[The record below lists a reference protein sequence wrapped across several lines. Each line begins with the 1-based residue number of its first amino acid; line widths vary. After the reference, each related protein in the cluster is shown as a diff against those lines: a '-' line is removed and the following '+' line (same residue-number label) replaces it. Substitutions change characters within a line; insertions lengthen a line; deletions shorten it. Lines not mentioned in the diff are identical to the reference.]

1 MMDTDSGRI
10 RFSVQGGA
18 VGNSPGAWPDL
29 AWRVEALGFQ
39 TLYAADHP
47 GETASPF
54 VALAAAAA
62 VTSTL
67 RVGTYVCNVGVRDPV
82 HLAADA
88 ATVDQLSAGR
98 LTLGLGAGHTPA
110 EWEMLGRKFPSAAD
124 RVTRLEAVVERVGA
138 LLADATFAPCPV
150 QQPLPLLI
158 GGNGRRV
165 LRLAGARADVVGLS
179 GLGRTLEDG
188 HRHAVEW
195 SDDAIAERIAIV
207 RDSAAGRPVVLDALV
222 QHLEITDD
230 AVAAAERIA
239 GLVPGLDPAVARS
252 SPFMLLGTVD
262 EIVAEVHAH
271 RDRWGITSYVVRDT
285 AMNDA
290 AQVVAALV
298 VVTLRK
304 FFAERVAVVG
314 DPLRPRGAAPVTAA
328 VEPHR
333 VRVPAGRPGSP
344 RREALAL
351 GFELRRSALGATHM
365 PTSPWRREHQLP
377 PSRILASGGTHLQP

>member
-1 MMDTDSGRI
+1 MRRRHDGYGHRTHSVLGSGPTSAEIPAR
-10 RFSVQGGA
+10 
-18 VGNSPGAWPDL
+18 AWPDL
-29 AWRVEALGFQ
+29 ARRVEALGFQ
-39 TLYAADHP
+39 TLYVADHP

-67 RVGTYVCNVGVRDPV
+67 RLGTYVCNVGVRDPL

-88 ATVDQLSAGR
+88 ATVDQLSGGR

-110 EWEMLGRKFPSAAD
+110 EWEMLGREFPSAVD

-138 LLADATFAPCPV
+138 LLADTTFAPRPV

-179 GLGRTLEDG
+179 GLGRTLPDG

-195 SDDAIAERIAIV
+195 RDDAIAERIAIV
-207 RDSAAGRPVVLDALV
+207 RDAAAGRPVVLDALV

-230 AVAAAERIA
+230 RVAAAERIA
-239 GLVPGLDPAVARS
+239 GIVPGLDPAVALS

-271 RDRWGITSYVVRDT
+271 RDRWGITSYVVREAVID
-285 AMNDA
+285 DA
-290 AQVVAALV
+290 AHVMAAL
-298 VVTLRK
+298 
-304 FFAERVAVVG
+304 
-314 DPLRPRGAAPVTAA
+314 
-328 VEPHR
+328 
-333 VRVPAGRPGSP
+333 
-344 RREALAL
+344 
-351 GFELRRSALGATHM
+351 
-365 PTSPWRREHQLP
+365 
-377 PSRILASGGTHLQP
+377 AS